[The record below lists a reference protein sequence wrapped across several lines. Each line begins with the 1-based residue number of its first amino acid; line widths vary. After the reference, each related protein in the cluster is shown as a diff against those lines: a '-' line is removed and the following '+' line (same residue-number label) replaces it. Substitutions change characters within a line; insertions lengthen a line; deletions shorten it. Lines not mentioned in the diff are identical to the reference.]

1 MIHTLFKRRIIQNF
15 SRVDMFT
22 QSCADHK
29 MAQKPQGLQLR
40 LQNFVFATLCVH
52 MYVAFLWQASR

>member
-40 LQNFVFATLCVH
+40 LHNFVFAPLCVH
-52 MYVAFLWQASR
+52 MYVW